1 MQSLSL
7 SGALR
12 SASKVC
18 AATGR
23 REIPRTRPGRAM
35 KARARGRSF
44 KYLETTINTKQA
56 IDARL
61 SQTPHQSIESAH
73 RSPHRFTSPLSCPA
87 TEMTR
92 IPVITGKPP
101 IAARWAF
108 MTSPLPDFAES
119 YGQLHHDALSGAR
132 QTEGRTKVPASIQ
145 RNWPH
150 PDIEAD
156 MARLRERAPLVHCLT
171 NFVAA
176 GFTANVLLAV
186 GASPAMVIAQQEAAD
201 FAARADAVVINLGTI
216 TAASAGAMEQAASAA
231 AGAGTPWVLDP
242 VAVGVLA
249 FRSGVAAAL
258 LRDRPAVIRG
268 NASEI
273 LALAGADGGGKG
285 VDSTA
290 ASSAAVDAARALA
303 GRIGAVV
310 AVSGA
315 TDYVTNGTALIEI
328 AGGHP
333 IMTRVVGT
341 GCALG
346 ALIAAF
352 LGADVPPQRAAT
364 AASAVFAH
372 AAERAAAQSRGPG
385 SFAAAFLDEL
395 SCIGNAAG

>member
-1 MQSLSL
+1 M
-7 SGALR
+7 
-12 SASKVC
+12 
-18 AATGR
+18 
-23 REIPRTRPGRAM
+23 
-35 KARARGRSF
+35 
-44 KYLETTINTKQA
+44 
-56 IDARL
+56 
-61 SQTPHQSIESAH
+61 
-73 RSPHRFTSPLSCPA
+73 
-87 TEMTR
+87 
-92 IPVITGKPP
+92 
-101 IAARWAF
+101 
-108 MTSPLPDFAES
+108 
-119 YGQLHHDALSGAR
+119 
-132 QTEGRTKVPASIQ
+132 PASIQ

-150 PDIEAD
+150 PEIEAD
-156 MARLRERAPLVHCLT
+156 TARLRERAPLVHCLT

-201 FAARADAVVINLGTI
+201 FAARADAVLINLGTI
-216 TAASAGAMEQAASAA
+216 TSASANAMEQAASAA
-231 AGAGTPWVLDP
+231 ACAGTPWVLDP

-249 FRSGVAAAL
+249 FRSGVAASL

-273 LALAGADGGGKG
+273 LALAGAEGGGKG

-346 ALIAAF
+346 ALIAAY

-364 AASAVFAH
+364 AASAVFSH